1 MSKGKQ
7 SSGESV
13 FELDRI
19 RDIVKLMEEHDL
31 TEVDLQQGDDRI
43 KLGRGTTVS
52 VAPAAM
58 PMPAPVAHAA
68 PAPAAAAPA
77 GNVDD
82 GTITINSPM
91 VGTYYS
97 KPNPEAESFIQVGQM
112 INPDTIVCIIEAMKV
127 FNEIPAEC
135 SGKIVEILVSDQEA
149 VDFNK
154 PLFRIQ
160 PNS

>member
-13 FELDRI
+13 FDLDRI

-43 KLGRGTTVS
+43 KLGRGNTMPMMPAPAPLPA
-52 VAPAAM
+52 APAAI
-58 PMPAPVAHAA
+58 AA
-68 PAPAAAAPA
+68 TGTPTAA
-77 GNVDD
+77 GVDD
-82 GTITINSPM
+82 GSITIKSPM
-91 VGTYYS
+91 VGTFYA
-97 KPNPEAESFIQVGQM
+97 KPNPESETFVQVGQM
-112 INPDTIVCIIEAMKV
+112 VNADTIVCIIEAMKV

-135 SGKIVEILVSDQEA
+135 SGRIVEILASDQEA

-154 PLFRIQ
+154 PLFRVQ